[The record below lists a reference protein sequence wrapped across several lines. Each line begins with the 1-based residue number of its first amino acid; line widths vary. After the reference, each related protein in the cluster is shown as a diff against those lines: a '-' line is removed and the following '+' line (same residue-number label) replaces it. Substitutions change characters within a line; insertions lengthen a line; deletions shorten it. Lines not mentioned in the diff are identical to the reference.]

1 MSKDSV
7 SPDLTETVSVC
18 KTIDELRGALSAVRQ
33 HNSDSTIGFVPTMGA
48 LHEGHLSLIDIAQ
61 QKADIVVVSI
71 FVNPTQFGPNEDF
84 QSYPRQLQEDVA
96 ACEKAGVDIVFAPDR
111 DEMYDDTR
119 YLKIEI
125 DTLNVHMC
133 GASRPGFFEGI
144 LLVVNKLFNLIEPD
158 FAVFGLKDIQQ
169 VQIIKQMVREFNHG
183 VEIVGAPIV
192 RANDGL
198 ALSSRNA
205 YLSPEERTTAPSL
218 YRSLQ
223 YIEQNITSGVTEPS
237 LLIEHQKDEL
247 EAKGFKID
255 YLNVFS
261 DKTLSPVTTLSS
273 GERYILAGAA
283 YLGKT
288 RLIDNIL
295 IEL

>member
-1 MSKDSV
+1 MSNDSL
-7 SPDLTETVSVC
+7 SRDLTGTITVC
-18 KTIDELRGALSAVRQ
+18 KTIDELKQELHSVRKAG
-33 HNSDSTIGFVPTMGA
+33 SGIGFVPTMGA
-48 LHEGHLSLIDIAQ
+48 LHEGHLSLIDIA
-61 QKADIVVVSI
+61 KEKSDVVVVSI
-71 FVNPTQFGPNEDF
+71 FVNPTQFGPDEDF
-84 QSYPRQLQEDVA
+84 DEYPRQLQEDVEK
-96 ACEKAGVDIVFAPDR
+96 CEASGVDIVFAPER
-111 DEMYDDTR
+111 DEMYRDKT
-119 YLKIEI
+119 YLTIQI
-125 DTLNVHMC
+125 DSLNDHMC

-158 FAVFGLKDIQQ
+158 IAVFGQKDIQQ
-169 VQIIKQMVREFNHG
+169 VQIIRQMVDEFNHG
-183 VEIVGAPIV
+183 IEIVAGPIR

-205 YLSPEERTTAPSL
+205 YLSKEERTTAPGL

-223 YIEQNITSGVTEPS
+223 YIEQQIRSGVTEPK

-247 EAKGFKID
+247 EAKGFEID
-255 YLNVFS
+255 YLNVFTE
-261 DKTLSPVTTLSS
+261 KTLKPIRTLSNDQ
-273 GERYILAGAA
+273 RYILAGAA

>member
-18 KTIDELRGALSAVRQ
+18 KTIDELRSALSTFRQ
-33 HNSDSTIGFVPTMGA
+33 QNSESTIGFVPTMGA
-48 LHEGHLSLIDIAQ
+48 LHEGHLSLIDIAR

-71 FVNPTQFGPNEDF
+71 FVNPTQFGPTEDF
-84 QSYPRQLQEDVA
+84 QSYPRQLQEDVS

-119 YLKIEI
+119 YLKIGI
-125 DTLNVHMC
+125 DTLNDHMC

-205 YLSPEERTTAPSL
+205 YLSPEERTTAPGL

-223 YIEQNITSGVTEPS
+223 YIEQNIKSGVTEPS

-247 EAKGFKID
+247 EAKGFEID

-261 DKTLSPVTTLSS
+261 EKTLSPITTLKSD
-273 GERYILAGAA
+273 ERYILAGAA